1 MHSRLMSVYDEVP
14 HYWYGALALVAF
26 VLAIITIEVFD
37 TKLPVW
43 ALIIALILA
52 LVFLI
57 PVGMIQAITNQTV
70 ALQVL
75 AELIVG
81 YALPGRPVAMMIF
94 KTFSFISLAQAVQFL
109 GDLKLGHYMKI
120 PPRTMYVAQIV
131 ATTISV
137 FVVVLVQQ
145 WMFANIPDLC
155 SPDQKDHFICPS
167 TSVFAT
173 SALLWGGIGPARLFS
188 PGQM

>member
-1 MHSRLMSVYDEVP
+1 MSVYDEVP
-14 HYWYGALALVAF
+14 HYWYGALAVVAT

-37 TKLPVW
+37 TQLPIW
-43 ALIIALILA
+43 GLLLALVLA

-57 PVGMIQAITNQTV
+57 PVGMIQAITNQTI

-75 AELIVG
+75 AEFVVG

-94 KTFSFISLAQAVQFL
+94 KTFSYISLSQATSFL

-120 PPRTMYVAQIV
+120 PPRTMYMAQVV
-131 ATTISV
+131 ATVISV

-145 WMFANIPDLC
+145 WMFGNIPDLC
-155 SPDQKDHFICPS
+155 SPEQKDHFICPS

-173 SALLWGGIGPARLFS
+173 AALMWGGIGPRRLFS
-188 PGQM
+188 VGQM